1 MAKYSPIW
9 SLQHAMTTIEE
20 KKADVSEDELTKV
33 FNELDDDGN
42 GFITPREAKK
52 AYRKLAE
59 RFNIPRV
66 SISSIGYSSGCSLAV
81 ERGPHVLEIFS
92 PSLSS
97 WWCVLNQVVLR
108 RLIFL

>member
-1 MAKYSPIW
+1 M
-9 SLQHAMTTIEE
+9 QHAMTTIEE

-59 RFNIPRV
+59 KFNIPRV
-66 SISSIGYSSGCSLAV
+66 SLANY
-81 ERGPHVLEIFS
+81 RT
-92 PSLSS
+92 
-97 WWCVLNQVVLR
+97 
-108 RLIFL
+108 